1 MYKIHLYDRQKWLH
15 PGWTFPLFPVNSY
28 KTNKLERVLKE
39 LEDLFNNHDS
49 GITKIVIENDE
60 FEDYPVCSPQSVIN
74 LDNEETTQNDT
85 VDVIKIQDIYF
96 YVNKAVWCTPYINQI
111 MKVLDEHPVHL
122 VINNSSETKLLPISC
137 VAEFKENLKN
147 IENYINFENN

>member
-1 MYKIHLYDRQKWLH
+1 MYKIHLYDKQKWLH

-39 LEDLFNNHDS
+39 LKDLFNNHDS

-74 LDNEETTQNDT
+74 LDNEEILQDDT
-85 VDVIKIQDIYF
+85 VKVVKIQDIYF
-96 YVNKAVWCTPYINQI
+96 YVNKAVWCAPYINQI
-111 MKVLDEHPVHL
+111 MKALDENPVYL
-122 VINNSSETKLLPISC
+122 IVDNSSETKLFPISC
-137 VAEFKENLKN
+137 VAEFKEKLK
-147 IENYINFENN
+147 IITKYINSENN

>member
-1 MYKIHLYDRQKWLH
+1 MYKIHLYDKQKWLH

-39 LEDLFNNHDS
+39 LKDLFNNHDS

-74 LDNEETTQNDT
+74 LDNEETLQDDT
-85 VDVIKIQDIYF
+85 VKVVKIQDIYF
-96 YVNKAVWCTPYINQI
+96 YVNKAVWCASYINQI
-111 MKVLDEHPVHL
+111 MKALDENPVYL
-122 VINNSSETKLLPISC
+122 IVDNSSETKLFPISC
-137 VAEFKENLKN
+137 IAEFKEKLKT
-147 IENYINFENN
+147 ITKYINSEIN